1 MDPID
6 ELLSKLQP
14 QSEPQRQSEVPPST
28 PASGLIDK
36 LLQDIDPTATPSK
49 SMADESLLAQGATPK
64 EPLQDSLLE
73 EVRSQD
79 EQQDQAEAERLEQET
94 REKQRRL
101 KQLKAQRRAELAE
114 KALDWLKQLNPKSS
128 EGRWFEEFACGYS
141 SRVEAAIDYLE
152 ALSEVNPNLE

>member
-14 QSEPQRQSEVPPST
+14 QLEPHRKSEVPSST
-28 PASGLIDK
+28 PVSGSIDQ
-36 LLQDIDPTATPSK
+36 LLKDLDQKDLDQT
-49 SMADESLLAQGATPK
+49 ATPK
-64 EPLQDSLLE
+64 ELPQDSCLE
-73 EVRSQD
+73 EVRSQY
-79 EQQDQAEAERLEQET
+79 EQQDQAEGERLEQET

-101 KQLKAQRRAELAE
+101 RQLKAQRRAELAE

-152 ALSEVNPNLE
+152 ALSEVDPNLA

>member
-14 QSEPQRQSEVPPST
+14 QLEPHRKSEVPPST
-28 PASGLIDK
+28 PVSGSIDQ
-36 LLQDIDPTATPSK
+36 LLKDLDQKDLDQT
-49 SMADESLLAQGATPK
+49 ATPK
-64 EPLQDSLLE
+64 ELPQDSCLE
-73 EVRSQD
+73 EVRSQY
-79 EQQDQAEAERLEQET
+79 EQQDQAEGERLEQET

-101 KQLKAQRRAELAE
+101 RQLKAQRRAELAE

-152 ALSEVNPNLE
+152 ALSEVDPNLA